1 MQRFWQSFTLC
12 AFAFLIMASPS
23 QAEDNDFADIDF
35 YLKEPCSGPTCGLS
49 TEEPSS
55 SKPRTFIATNDP
67 PAQNEYYYL
76 GTWERNMGGP
86 FDLGDSYSYV
96 LWVESSNVGEI
107 NIRTTLFISWI
118 DFSVDPAE
126 TRITNIS
133 VDEVTKRGEEG
144 PFGPS
149 ILNGN
154 YTVELEESSLDKSDF
169 PSGVPAYTT
178 FGINVETKITFVGDP
193 NEVNHS
199 AYVKFDSADFDSSLT
214 MNFRHVEIV
223 DDYLGYFSNDRVE
236 EMGADSLFIKVNVTN
251 ALGADNLDSESANIE
266 IQGISGGGTFKNS
279 ILAKDKHTYAKYIQG
294 TWHYQEDQNIVTG
307 VYEIEFSIKDIY
319 GNIWTANLDYNL
331 VVDEY
336 GLEIEFN
343 DDSSSS
349 GQLPKG
355 GKVDFEFLVY
365 NRGNTRDIYT
375 IELDDTSL
383 PASWEATLT
392 SQSSLDIGMNLYN
405 YVQVKL
411 EAPVSATGG
420 SNEYVNIIVTSTS
433 NSEVS
438 QTVKLDATVR
448 TYGVV
453 FLSPPDKINIDPEA
467 LDIDGYYYFSI
478 NLRNTGSDKDTYR
491 LDATTA
497 RSDWSIRIEIDD
509 TEVSAITLE
518 KSQTQKIDLVL
529 RPLNYE
535 NTLGEPVGLLLT
547 ADSISPGDGSAT
559 LSSDIILDIPLDRIS
574 DLAVN
579 IEDVSINGKQ
589 LSLLTENDLSSTEPI
604 QIRLT
609 VYNNGGKST
618 EPFIVKLLDKNG
630 KELDAYTLEQGISG
644 FGNEL
649 VVLTWLD
656 PSSGIN
662 LLKIR
667 VDLDKDV
674 SESLYSLSDN
684 SLDIQLIISEQTT
697 DNKESGDTDSL
708 LPAPSYLSTI
718 FLLVIVTIAGRRNSN
733 S

>member
-1 MQRFWQSFTLC
+1 M
-12 AFAFLIMASPS
+12 
-23 QAEDNDFADIDF
+23 
-35 YLKEPCSGPTCGLS
+35 
-49 TEEPSS
+49 
-55 SKPRTFIATNDP
+55 
-67 PAQNEYYYL
+67 
-76 GTWERNMGGP
+76 
-86 FDLGDSYSYV
+86 
-96 LWVESSNVGEI
+96 
-107 NIRTTLFISWI
+107 
-118 DFSVDPAE
+118 
-126 TRITNIS
+126 
-133 VDEVTKRGEEG
+133 
-144 PFGPS
+144 
-149 ILNGN
+149 
-154 YTVELEESSLDKSDF
+154 
-169 PSGVPAYTT
+169 
-178 FGINVETKITFVGDP
+178 
-193 NEVNHS
+193 
-199 AYVKFDSADFDSSLT
+199 
-214 MNFRHVEIV
+214 

-307 VYEIEFSIKDIY
+307 VYEIEFSIKDTY
-319 GNIWTANLDYNL
+319 GNIWTATLDYNL

>member
-1 MQRFWQSFTLC
+1 
-12 AFAFLIMASPS
+12 
-23 QAEDNDFADIDF
+23 
-35 YLKEPCSGPTCGLS
+35 
-49 TEEPSS
+49 
-55 SKPRTFIATNDP
+55 
-67 PAQNEYYYL
+67 
-76 GTWERNMGGP
+76 
-86 FDLGDSYSYV
+86 
-96 LWVESSNVGEI
+96 
-107 NIRTTLFISWI
+107 
-118 DFSVDPAE
+118 
-126 TRITNIS
+126 
-133 VDEVTKRGEEG
+133 
-144 PFGPS
+144 
-149 ILNGN
+149 
-154 YTVELEESSLDKSDF
+154 
-169 PSGVPAYTT
+169 
-178 FGINVETKITFVGDP
+178 
-193 NEVNHS
+193 
-199 AYVKFDSADFDSSLT
+199 
-214 MNFRHVEIV
+214 
-223 DDYLGYFSNDRVE
+223 
-236 EMGADSLFIKVNVTN
+236 
-251 ALGADNLDSESANIE
+251 
-266 IQGISGGGTFKNS
+266 
-279 ILAKDKHTYAKYIQG
+279 
-294 TWHYQEDQNIVTG
+294 
-307 VYEIEFSIKDIY
+307 
-319 GNIWTANLDYNL
+319 
-331 VVDEY
+331 
-336 GLEIEFN
+336 
-343 DDSSSS
+343 
-349 GQLPKG
+349 
-355 GKVDFEFLVY
+355 
-365 NRGNTRDIYT
+365 
-375 IELDDTSL
+375 
-383 PASWEATLT
+383 
-392 SQSSLDIGMNLYN
+392 LYN

>member
-1 MQRFWQSFTLC
+1 MQRFWQSLMLC
-12 AFAFLIMASPS
+12 AFAFLIIASPS
-23 QAEDNDFADIDF
+23 QAEDNEYADVGIYFDKVGF
-35 YLKEPCSGPTCGLS
+35 GDTYELT
-49 TEEPSS
+49 TEEPTSE
-55 SKPRTFIATNDP
+55 KPKYWKAYDEPGQENSFYP
-67 PAQNEYYYL
+67 L
-76 GTWERNMGGP
+76 VTWQMNLGGP
-86 FDLGDSYSYV
+86 INLGDSLSYII
-96 LWVESSNVGEI
+96 WVESTNVQEI
-107 NIRTTLFISWI
+107 RFRTTLFISTPEGM
-118 DFSVDPAE
+118 S
-126 TRITNIS
+126 NIS
-133 VDEVTKRGEEG
+133 VDEVTKTAG
-144 PFGPS
+144 FGTF
-149 ILNGN
+149 LNRN
-154 YTVELEESSLDKSDF
+154 YTLELEDSSIDTSDF
-169 PSGVPAYTT
+169 PDGVPAYTT
-178 FGINVETKITFVGDP
+178 IGFKLETSVTWAPDTDNRTAWIKAASSRGCGNDSGTVACDSLFLMNV
-193 NEVNHS
+193 
-199 AYVKFDSADFDSSLT
+199 
-214 MNFRHVEIV
+214 RHVEIM

-236 EMGADSLFIKVNVTN
+236 EMGGDSLFIKVNVSN
-251 ALGADNLDSESANIE
+251 AFGADNLDSESAIIE
-266 IQGISGGGTFKNS
+266 IQGISDGGSFKNS

-294 TWHYQEDQNIVTG
+294 TWYYQEDQNIVTG
-307 VYEIEFSIKDIY
+307 VYEIEFSIRDVY
-319 GNIWTANLDYNL
+319 GNIWTAALDYNL

-336 GLEIEFN
+336 GLEIEFS
-343 DDSSSS
+343 DGDSSS

-375 IELDDTSL
+375 IELDDSSL
-383 PASWEATLT
+383 PSSWEATLT
-392 SQSSLDIGMNLYN
+392 SQSSLDIGMDLYN
-405 YVQVKL
+405 YVKVKL

-420 SNEYVNIIVTSTS
+420 SNEYVNIIITSTS

-453 FLSPPDKINIDPEA
+453 FLSPPDKINIDPDA
-467 LDIDGYYYFSI
+467 LDIDGYYSFSI

-497 RSDWSIRIEIDD
+497 RSDWSIRIEIDEI
-509 TEVSAITLE
+509 EVSAITLE

-618 EPFIVKLLDKNG
+618 VPFGVKLLDKNG
-630 KELDAYTLEQGISG
+630 KELDEYILEQGISG
-644 FGNEL
+644 FGNEP
-649 VVLTWLD
+649 VVLTWSN
-656 PSSGIN
+656 PSSGFN

-667 VDLDKDV
+667 VDLDQVV
-674 SESLYSLSDN
+674 SESIYSLSDN
-684 SLDIQLIISEQTT
+684 SLDIPFTISEQTI
-697 DNKESGDTDSL
+697 DSIESDDTDSL

-718 FLLVIVTIAGRRNSN
+718 FLLVIVTIFGRNKRNS
-733 S
+733 